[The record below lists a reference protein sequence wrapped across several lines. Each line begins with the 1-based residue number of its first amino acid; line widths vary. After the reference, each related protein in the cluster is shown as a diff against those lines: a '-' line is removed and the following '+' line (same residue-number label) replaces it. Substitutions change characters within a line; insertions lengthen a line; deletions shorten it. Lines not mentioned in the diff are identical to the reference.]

1 MCIELHIVRVGP
13 VVPRLINTLISFAYR
28 GLACWLVRCT
38 LRSGPAN
45 SGHGLGC
52 HLTNMNQAASIDTAT
67 LTDTPATR
75 KKHGWLP
82 LLTVLFLISYGLM
95 TMLIVEQGQTIE
107 SQRALIRE
115 LFRDSRE
122 LSAVKKAQQE
132 SIQSPSAKTQA
143 PTTHSRSS
151 QIPSTQ
157 NPSTQVPVTQAPSSQ
172 AGPQHGAQNRA
183 AKQKPQ
189 VRMPSKQAS
198 DLVDDVRTLVTI

>member
-1 MCIELHIVRVGP
+1 
-13 VVPRLINTLISFAYR
+13 
-28 GLACWLVRCT
+28 
-38 LRSGPAN
+38 
-45 SGHGLGC
+45 
-52 HLTNMNQAASIDTAT
+52 
-67 LTDTPATR
+67 
-75 KKHGWLP
+75 
-82 LLTVLFLISYGLM
+82 VLFLISYGLM

-143 PTTHSRSS
+143 PVTHSRSS